1 MEAWVIA
8 TSLIAIYL
16 VGCLVVGWLASRK
29 LEVNMED
36 FAVYGRRA
44 GFFVLYLAVVSTYH
58 SAFAFLGSGGFFY
71 THGIGFW
78 DAGTWTIMMGLITY
92 VFGTRIWALGKKFGY
107 LTPADML
114 ADYYESEGVR
124 VLVAIVS
131 VLFTLLYIQVQSM
144 GLGYILSAATG
155 NRMSIELSSGILMV
169 VAMVYISVGG
179 VRAIYWTDVLQG
191 IWMYIAIWGGA
202 LYLSYKLFGGPLGLW
217 RQVVEQR
224 PDLLTLPGPEGFFTY
239 PMWFGFTITL
249 SFGIVF
255 QPHIFM
261 RYYSSVDLA
270 TIKKLGAATPLY
282 LATLYIPAALV
293 GLGGAL
299 ALPGLEFPDRVFP
312 EMLFQFA
319 PAWMTGL
326 VLAGACAAAMST
338 LEGIIHSNMTVLTR
352 DVYQR
357 YIRPEASPEHYVNV
371 GRILIVGLIGIGY
384 WLSLANYDFLV
395 TIVTLSGAGALQLW
409 PAIMGNLFPSKFKFT
424 RAGVIAGMIAGLF
437 TLWWTLIIY
446 PHPLT
451 LHGGVWGVAV
461 NFLLAITVSLFTDPP
476 SEKTRER
483 IHGTLEDQLYGG

>member
-8 TSLIAIYL
+8 TSLIAVYL
-16 VGCLVVGWLASRK
+16 LGCLVVGWLAGRK
-29 LEVNMED
+29 MQANMDD
-36 FAVYGRRA
+36 FVVYGRRA

-78 DAGTWTIMMGLITY
+78 DAGTWTLMMGLITY

-114 ADYYESEGVR
+114 SDYYESEGVR
-124 VLVAIVS
+124 VLVAFVS

-155 NRMSIELSSGILMV
+155 DRISVEVSAGILML
-169 VAMVYISVGG
+169 VAMFYISVGG

-191 IWMYIAIWGGA
+191 IWMYLAIWGGA
-202 LYLSYKLFGGPLGLW
+202 LYLSYKLFGGPFALW
-217 RQVVEQR
+217 QRVVVER
-224 PDLLTLPGPEGFFTY
+224 PDLLTLPGPQGFFTY
-239 PMWFGFTITL
+239 PMWFGFMITL

-261 RYYSSVDLA
+261 RYYSAIDLS
-270 TIKKLGAATPLY
+270 TIKKLGATTPIY
-282 LATLYIPAALV
+282 LATLYVPAALV

-299 ALPGLEFPDRVFP
+299 VLPGLEFPDRVFP

-326 VLAGACAAAMST
+326 VLAGAAAAAMST

-352 DVYQR
+352 DIYQR
-357 YIRPEASPEHYVNV
+357 YVRPDAPPEHYVKV
-371 GRILIVGLIGIGY
+371 GRVIIVGLIGIGY
-384 WLSLANYDFLV
+384 WLSLASYDFLV

-409 PAIMGNLFPSKFKFT
+409 PGVMGNLFPSRFKFT
-424 RAGVIAGMIAGLF
+424 RAGVMAGMIAGLF
-437 TLWWTLIIY
+437 TLYWTLIAY

-451 LHGGVWGVAV
+451 LHGGVWGTAV
-461 NFLLAITVSLFTDPP
+461 NFAIAITVSIFTPPP
-476 SEKTRER
+476 SQETQER
-483 IHGTLEDQLYGG
+483 IHGTLEKALYG

>member
-1 MEAWVIA
+1 MDAWVIA
-8 TSLIAIYL
+8 TTLIGVYL
-16 VGCLVVGWLASRK
+16 LGCLVVGWLAGRK
-29 LEVNMED
+29 MEVNMDD

-44 GFFVLYLAVVSTYH
+44 GFCVLYLAVVSTYH

-78 DAGTWTIMMGLITY
+78 DAGAWTLMTGLITY
-92 VFGTRIWALGKKFGY
+92 VIGSRIWVLGKKFKY

-155 NRMSIELSSGILMV
+155 NRISVEISAGILML
-169 VAMVYISVGG
+169 VALFYISVGG

-191 IWMYIAIWGGA
+191 IWMYVAIWGGA
-202 LYLSYKLFGGPLGLW
+202 LYLSFKLFGGPIALW
-217 RQVVEQR
+217 QRVVSDR

-239 PMWFGFTITL
+239 PMWFGFMIVL

-261 RYYSSVDLA
+261 RFYSAIDLG
-270 TIKKLGAATPLY
+270 TVKKLGATTPLY
-282 LATLYIPAALV
+282 LATLYVPAALV
-293 GLGGAL
+293 GLGGAI

-357 YIRPEASPEHYVNV
+357 YIRPEAPPEHYVKV
-371 GRILIVGLIGIGY
+371 GRFIIVALIVVGY

-409 PAIMGNLFPSKFKFT
+409 PGVMGNLFPSKFRFT
-424 RAGVIAGMIAGLF
+424 RTGVMAGLIAGL
-437 TLWWTLIIY
+437 LALYWTLIVY

-451 LHGGVWGVAV
+451 LHGGVWATGV
-461 NFLLAITVSLFTDPP
+461 NFVIAGGVSLFTEPP
-476 SEKTRER
+476 SKETTMR
-483 IHGTLEDQLYGG
+483 IHGSLEEAMYR

>member
-8 TSLIAIYL
+8 TSLIAAYL
-16 VGCLVVGWLASRK
+16 LGCLVVGWFAGRK
-29 LEVNMED
+29 MQRNMDD
-36 FAVYGRRA
+36 FVVYGRRA

-78 DAGTWTIMMGLITY
+78 DAGTWTLMMGLITY
-92 VFGTRIWALGKKFGY
+92 AFGTRIWALGKKFGY

-124 VLVAIVS
+124 VLVAFVS

-155 NRMSIELSSGILMV
+155 NRISVEVSAGILML
-169 VAMVYISVGG
+169 VAMFYINVGG

-191 IWMYIAIWGGA
+191 IWMYLAIWGGA
-202 LYLSYKLFGGPLGLW
+202 IYLSYKLFGGPFALW
-217 RQVVEQR
+217 QRVVAER
-224 PDLLTLPGPEGFFTY
+224 PDLLTLPGPQGFFTY
-239 PMWFGFTITL
+239 PMWFGFMITL

-261 RYYSSVDLA
+261 RYYSAIDLS
-270 TIKKLGAATPLY
+270 TIKKLGATTPIY
-282 LATLYIPAALV
+282 LATLYVPAALV

-326 VLAGACAAAMST
+326 VLAGAAAAAMST

-357 YIRPEASPEHYVNV
+357 YVRPDAPPEHYVKV
-371 GRILIVGLIGIGY
+371 GRVIIVGLIGIGY

-409 PAIMGNLFPSKFKFT
+409 PGVMGNLFPSRFKFT
-424 RAGVIAGMIAGLF
+424 RAGVMAGMMAGLF
-437 TLWWTLIIY
+437 TLYWTLIAY

-451 LHGGVWGVAV
+451 LHGGVWGTAV
-461 NFLLAITVSLFTDPP
+461 NFAVAITVSIFTPPP
-476 SEKTRER
+476 SKQTQER
-483 IHGTLEDQLYGG
+483 IHGTLEKALYG

>member
-1 MEAWVIA
+1 MKAWVIA
-8 TSLIAIYL
+8 TSLITVYL
-16 VGCLVVGWLASRK
+16 FGCLVVGWLAGRRMK
-29 LEVNMED
+29 GDMDD

-44 GFFVLYLAVVSTYH
+44 GFFVLYLAVVSTFH

-78 DAGTWTIMMGLITY
+78 DAGTWTLMMGLITY
-92 VFGTRIWALGKKFGY
+92 VFGTRIWALGKEFGY

-124 VLVAIVS
+124 VLVAFVS

-155 NRMSIELSSGILMV
+155 NRISIEVSAGILML
-169 VAMVYISVGG
+169 VAMFYIIVGG

-191 IWMYIAIWGGA
+191 IWMYLAIWGGA
-202 LYLSYKLFGGPLGLW
+202 LYLSYKLFGGPIALW
-217 RQVVEQR
+217 QRVVAER

-249 SFGIVF
+249 SFGLLL

-261 RYYSSVDLA
+261 RYYSAIDLS
-270 TIKKLGAATPLY
+270 TVKKLGATTPIY
-282 LATLYIPAALV
+282 LATLYVPAALV

-299 ALPGLEFPDRVFP
+299 VLPGLEFPDRVFP

-326 VLAGACAAAMST
+326 VLAGAAAAAMST

-357 YIRPEASPEHYVNV
+357 YVRPDASPEHYVKV
-371 GRILIVGLIGIGY
+371 GRLIIVGLIGIGY

-395 TIVTLSGAGALQLW
+395 TIVTLSAAGAMQLW
-409 PAIMGNLFPSKFKFT
+409 PAVMGNLFPSGFKFT
-424 RAGVIAGMIAGLF
+424 RTGVMVGMIAGLV
-437 TLWWTLIIY
+437 TLYGTLIVY

-451 LHGGVWGVAV
+451 LHGGIWGTAV
-461 NFLLAITVSLFTDPP
+461 NFVIAITVSIFTEPP
-476 SEKTRER
+476 SKETEDR
-483 IHGTLEDQLYGG
+483 IHGTLEKALYG